1 MSTTVQD
8 PRHVP
13 TPRRWFAAGDINGF
27 FGLMVDNLAVMGFL
41 AAVLMGIY
49 KMPAEVVF
57 GRMFPGTAL
66 GVLVGDLLYTWMAV
80 RLVRRAGRDT
90 ITAMP
95 LGIDTP
101 TTIGLAFLVLGP
113 AFVAFKQNGLSEH
126 DAAIATWQ
134 LGMAGM
140 MVMGVFKFVLSFLGA
155 TIGRL
160 VPRAGLLGAIAA
172 IALMLIGFLPM
183 LEVLSAPIVGMAT
196 LGVILYAVVARG
208 RLPGDVPGVFAAFVL
223 GTVLYYT
230 LGPVGL
236 IGPGYHAPAPLSWRF
251 ALPWP
256 SLGFIDGLAATIPYL
271 PLYLPFGLLMVVG
284 GINNAESARAAG
296 DDFNTR
302 DILLVEAVSTLVA
315 GLCGGVAQTTPYI
328 GHPAYKKMGA
338 RAGYTLLTGV
348 FIGLGGVLGYVS
360 TLVEV
365 LPLAVLA
372 PILVFVAIEMTTQA
386 FEASPA
392 RHAVA
397 VAFSFF
403 PAIARLLAIKL
414 GDPAYVSPAHFNELM
429 QSQARGLPELGLI
442 VTLGNGFII
451 TSMLWGGFLAALI
464 DRRHAAAVMTL
475 LAAAVLTLF
484 GIIHSVEAGGGMY
497 LPWQL
502 SGVAQTLCY
511 QFAAAYGVLA
521 VIIALLSLQRQ
532 SVMIVAAVAAFGM
545 ADASRAAE
553 CAAPARLMARVQ
565 LFFGATLADGQ
576 PLADEEWLKF
586 VDQEVTPRFPEGLT
600 ELSGRGQW
608 RRPDGVISREPSRVL
623 LLWYSP
629 AKDRDADIEAVRT
642 AYKTRYKQLSVLRVD
657 GVDCVS
663 F

>member
-1 MSTTVQD
+1 MTRVRSD
-8 PRHVP
+8 HALAPRGGRP
-13 TPRRWFAAGDINGF
+13 RWFTAGDINGF

-41 AAVLMGIY
+41 AAVLVGIY

-66 GVLVGDLLYTWMAV
+66 GVLVGDVLYTWMAV
-80 RLVRRAGRDT
+80 RLARRTGRDT

-113 AFVAFKQNGLSEH
+113 AFVAFKQNGLDEH
-126 DAAIATWQ
+126 AAAIATWQ

-140 MVMGVFKFVLSFLGA
+140 MVMGVFKFVLSFVGA

-196 LGVILYAVVARG
+196 LGVILYAVVAKG
-208 RLPGDVPGVFAAFVL
+208 RLPGNVPGVFAAFLL
-223 GTVLYYT
+223 GTVLYYS
-230 LGPVGL
+230 LGPLGL
-236 IGPGYHAPAPLSWRF
+236 IGPGYHTPGALSWRF

-256 SLGFIDGLAATIPYL
+256 SLGFIDGLAAAVPYL
-271 PLYLPFGLLMVVG
+271 PLYLPFGLLMVIG

-302 DILLVEAVSTLVA
+302 DILLVEAVSTLAA

-348 FIGLGGVLGYVS
+348 FIGLGGVLGYLS
-360 TLVEV
+360 TLVEL

-372 PILVFVAIEMTTQA
+372 PILVFVSIEMTTQA

-414 GDPAYVSPAHFNELM
+414 GDPNYVPPERFNELM
-429 QSQARGLPELGLI
+429 QAGAHGLPELGLI

-464 DRRHAAAVMTL
+464 DKRHGAAVATL
-475 LAAAVLTLF
+475 LTTCVLTLF
-484 GIIHSVEAGGGMY
+484 GIIHSVEPGGGMY
-497 LPWQL
+497 WPWALQ
-502 SGVAQTLCY
+502 GMAQTLAW

-521 VIIALLSLQRQ
+521 VIIALLALQK
-532 SVMIVAAVAAFGM
+532 
-545 ADASRAAE
+545 E
-553 CAAPARLMARVQ
+553 PAPAA
-565 LFFGATLADGQ
+565 AT
-576 PLADEEWLKF
+576 
-586 VDQEVTPRFPEGLT
+586 
-600 ELSGRGQW
+600 
-608 RRPDGVISREPSRVL
+608 
-623 LLWYSP
+623 
-629 AKDRDADIEAVRT
+629 
-642 AYKTRYKQLSVLRVD
+642 
-657 GVDCVS
+657 
-663 F
+663 